1 MKILQVDLIS
11 STPGATSL
19 RSSVRSQ
26 IVFVG
31 RSNVGKSSLINAL
44 IRRKLARTSRS
55 PGKTDL
61 VNIYRV
67 RLAITANQ
75 VDTIDFVD
83 LPGYG
88 YVRGGSRRAESFA
101 KITEKYFR
109 ALSEPPRAAGS
120 VPSVL
125 HLVDSRHSDLKSDR
139 DAHAWLENQGLTTI
153 TVGTKADSL
162 PRAEQKRV
170 AQVLGSRTGGRVL
183 LVSAK
188 SGNGLQD
195 LWKMILQVSDRR

>member
-11 STPGATSL
+11 STPGAASL
-19 RSSVRSQ
+19 RSPVRSQ

-67 RLAITANQ
+67 RLAVTANQ
-75 VDTIDFVD
+75 VQTIDFVD

-88 YVRGGSRRAESFA
+88 YARGGTRRAESFA
-101 KITEKYFR
+101 KITEHYFK
-109 ALSEPPRAAGS
+109 AARE
-120 VPSVL
+120 PSVADDSAMLAL

-139 DAHAWLENQGLTTI
+139 DAHAWLESHGLTTI
-153 TVGTKADSL
+153 TVGTKADTV
-162 PRAEQKRV
+162 PRAEHKRV
-170 AQVLGSRTGGRVL
+170 AQTLGSRTGGRVL
-183 LVSAK
+183 LLSAK
-188 SGNGLQD
+188 SGDGLKD
-195 LWKMILQVSDRR
+195 LRKMIIQASDRR

>member
-11 STPGATSL
+11 STPGTTSL
-19 RSSVRSQ
+19 RPSVRSK

-67 RLAITANQ
+67 RLAVTANQ

-88 YVRGGSRRAESFA
+88 YARGGPRRAESFA
-101 KITEKYFR
+101 KITENYFR
-109 ALSEPPRAAGS
+109 ALSEPPRA
-120 VPSVL
+120 
-125 HLVDSRHSDLKSDR
+125 
-139 DAHAWLENQGLTTI
+139 AWLENQGLTTI

-162 PRAEQKRV
+162 ARAEQKRV

-188 SGNGLQD
+188 SGNGLKD

>member
-11 STPGATSL
+11 STPGTASP
-19 RSSVRSQ
+19 RSPVRSQ

-67 RLAITANQ
+67 RLAVTARQ
-75 VDTIDFVD
+75 VEMIDFVD

-88 YVRGGSRRAESFA
+88 YARGGAFHPWSGQRPAIGTIRCVTAVGVRQQA
-101 KITEKYFR
+101 PVQRYG
-109 ALSEPPRAAGS
+109 P
-120 VPSVL
+120 VPGV
-125 HLVDSRHSDLKSDR
+125 
-139 DAHAWLENQGLTTI
+139 QGM
-153 TVGTKADSL
+153 
-162 PRAEQKRV
+162 Q
-170 AQVLGSRTGGRVL
+170 GGVP
-183 LVSAK
+183 
-188 SGNGLQD
+188 LQ
-195 LWKMILQVSDRR
+195 R

>member
-11 STPGATSL
+11 STPGTARP
-19 RSSVRSQ
+19 RSPVRSQ

-67 RLAITANQ
+67 RLAVTARQ
-75 VDTIDFVD
+75 VEMIDFVD

-88 YVRGGSRRAESFA
+88 YARGGNRRAESYA
-101 KITEKYFR
+101 KITESYFR
-109 ALSEPPRAAGS
+109 APSEPSRADGS
-120 VPSVL
+120 VPLAL

-139 DAHAWLENQGLTTI
+139 DAHAWLENQGLATI
-153 TVGTKADSL
+153 TVGTKADTV

-170 AQVLGSRTGGRVL
+170 VRVLGSRTGGRVL

-188 SGNGLQD
+188 SGDGLQD